1 MDAEELK
8 GRTQKLA
15 LEVIRLVQSL
25 PSQNST
31 RIVGWQLIRCGTSV
45 GSNYRAAC
53 RAKSRADFIA
63 KLKIVE
69 EECDETIYW
78 LELLRAM
85 RISNE
90 DSIETLIGEAGQI
103 LRIIVASIKTARLHS
118 QPQNRQSS
126 TVNRQ

>member
-1 MDAEELK
+1 MLNGVCICMDAEELK

-15 LEVIRLVQSL
+15 LEVIRLVQNL

-31 RIVGWQLIRCGTSV
+31 RIVSWQLIRCGTSV
-45 GSNYRAAC
+45 GSNYRSAC

-85 RISNE
+85 QISNE
-90 DSIETLIGEAGQI
+90 DSIETLIGEASQI
-103 LRIIVASIKTARLHS
+103 LRIIVASIRTARLHP
-118 QPQNRQSS
+118 QGQNR
-126 TVNRQ
+126 